1 MYINYIYIYLYIL
14 YIAFTQEWP
23 LPIKESSL
31 APKMAPGSLKSLQ
44 KCNSV
49 SRILPELAQKER
61 PALQLT
67 VLGTFLPVFEDS
79 AT

>member
-1 MYINYIYIYLYIL
+1 
-14 YIAFTQEWP
+14 
-23 LPIKESSL
+23 
-31 APKMAPGSLKSLQ
+31 MAPGSLKSLQ